1 MEKNIW
7 KKNMAYIYYIYVEY
21 VFLDQW
27 NMTKIACCSLT
38 MEDYHEKY
46 HEQICVH

>member
-1 MEKNIW
+1 MEYNI
-7 KKNMAYIYYIYVEY
+7 YIYMEY

-27 NMTKIACCSLT
+27 NMTKIACFSLT

-46 HEQICVH
+46 HEKIVVH